1 MAGRLIDCF
10 DPLKI
15 TPEKWPESKPPR
27 GPISGLPVDCGRP
40 DGPGS
45 VFAKSGG
52 RTGITAASSDVPSI
66 FTTSRWDGL
75 RLDMSASS
83 IQASG
88 RVPLAGSAA
97 TQAPPARTRN
107 KILNLLPPKELDG
120 LLDRSELVTIE
131 SEELIFRRKEPIR
144 YAYFPDNCVISLVTE
159 MSDGD
164 SVEAMTVGNDG
175 FVGLAVFHEVTSS
188 WLKAIGQISGETRR
202 VATKDFQELM
212 RTSPALHGLLH
223 RYSQFVFETVSQS
236 AACNRLHVI
245 EQRAARWLLM
255 SEDRVG
261 RTQFDLTQ
269 EFLAEMLGVRR
280 PGVTVA
286 MGVLEKAG
294 LIAHGRGNITV
305 LDHAGLEK
313 VACECYGA
321 IRQRQ
326 AELFSDA

>member
-1 MAGRLIDCF
+1 MSA
-10 DPLKI
+10 
-15 TPEKWPESKPPR
+15 
-27 GPISGLPVDCGRP
+27 
-40 DGPGS
+40 
-45 VFAKSGG
+45 
-52 RTGITAASSDVPSI
+52 PSI
-66 FTTSRWDGL
+66 QTASR
-75 RLDMSASS
+75 
-83 IQASG
+83 I
-88 RVPLAGSAA
+88 PNAGSPP
-97 TQAPPARTRN
+97 TQARAVHTRN
-107 KILNLLPPKELDG
+107 KILNLLPAKELESV
-120 LLDRSELVTIE
+120 LERSELVSIK
-131 SEELIFRRKEPIR
+131 SEQLVFRRREPISH
-144 YAYFPDNCVISLVTE
+144 AYFPDNCVISLVTE

-188 WLKAIGQISGETRR
+188 WLKAIGQISGEARR
-202 VATKDFQELM
+202 VATGDFQELA
-212 RTSPALHGLLH
+212 RTCSVLNGLLH

-261 RTQFDLTQ
+261 RNQFDLTQ

-305 LDHAGLEK
+305 VDHAGLEK
-313 VACECYGA
+313 VACECYRS

-326 AELFSDA
+326 AELFATA

>member
-1 MAGRLIDCF
+1 LAVQAIKSDANRRFADAEWL
-10 DPLKI
+10 
-15 TPEKWPESKPPR
+15 
-27 GPISGLPVDCGRP
+27 
-40 DGPGS
+40 GS
-45 VFAKSGG
+45 VFAKP
-52 RTGITAASSDVPSI
+52 ADVKDHGDLDRRAPI
-66 FTTSRWDGL
+66 LLRPAWDGF
-75 RLDMSASS
+75 RLDMSAPS
-83 IQASG
+83 IQAASLIPQG
-88 RVPLAGSAA
+88 GSAP
-97 TQAPPARTRN
+97 TQAPAAHTRN
-107 KILNLLPPKELDG
+107 KILNLLPAKELEAM
-120 LLDRSELVTIE
+120 LERSELVTIE

-144 YAYFPDNCVISLVTE
+144 HAYFPDNCVISLVTE

-175 FVGLAVFHEVTSS
+175 FVGLAVFHRVPASG
-188 WLKAIGQISGETRR
+188 LKGIGQISGEARR
-202 VATKDFQELM
+202 VATEDFQELA
-212 RTSPALHGLLH
+212 RTSPVLNGLLH

-261 RTQFDLTQ
+261 RNQFDLTQ

-313 VACECYGA
+313 VACECYRT
-321 IRQRQ
+321 IRQRH
-326 AELFSDA
+326 AELFASA